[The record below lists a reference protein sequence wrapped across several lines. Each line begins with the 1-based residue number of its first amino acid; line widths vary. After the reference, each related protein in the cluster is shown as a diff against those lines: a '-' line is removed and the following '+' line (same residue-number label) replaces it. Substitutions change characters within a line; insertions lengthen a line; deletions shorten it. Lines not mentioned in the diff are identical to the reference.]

1 MPFHMYT
8 NYAVDILH
16 SPPKQNQKDWASF
29 YLKCDGR
36 LNMTSFSALF
46 PHLLIQPNYFMHHSG
61 HCHMTTDGVFH
72 LG

>member
-29 YLKCDGR
+29 YLKCDGG

-46 PHLLIQPNYFMHHSG
+46 PHILNAITS
-61 HCHMTTDGVFH
+61 CIIVVTVT
-72 LG
+72 